1 MLRYALKRLGV
12 GLLCLLGVSLIIF
25 VAMRSAGDPTL
36 MLLPDDSTEADRLAL
51 RTALGLDLPMP
62 VQYWIFISN
71 ALLGDFGM
79 STRWNM
85 PAMDLVMLRLPATMQ
100 LAGLAFIIAVV
111 IGLLSGVTSATTRGS
126 FFDQAVRFGVT
137 LGLAVPVFWLGLIFI
152 LIFSVQ
158 LGWFPT
164 SGRGTFAHLVLPALA
179 MALNP
184 AAAMSRLSRSAMLG
198 VLGSDYIKMA
208 RVKGNSE
215 TGVVWKHGL
224 RNAAI
229 PVATLAGIQLA
240 NMIGNTVVVETI
252 FAWPGIGKLIID
264 AIFARDFA
272 VVQAAIC
279 VVAGVYIVLNL
290 AVDLAYGLLDPQIRY
305 E

>member
-12 GLLCLLGVSLIIF
+12 GLLCLVGVSVIIF
-25 VAMRSAGDPTL
+25 VAMRLAGDPTL
-36 MLLPDDSTEADRLAL
+36 LLLPDDATEQDRIEL
-51 RTALGLDLPMP
+51 RQELGLDKPLP
-62 VQYWIFISN
+62 VQYAIFV
-71 ALLGDFGM
+71 AGAVQGDFGM
-79 STRWNM
+79 STRWKM
-85 PAMDLVMLRLPATMQ
+85 PAMELVLARLPATLQ
-100 LAGLAFIIAVV
+100 LAGLAFSLAVG
-111 IGLLSGVTSATTRGS
+111 IGLLSGVTSATARGS
-126 FFDQAVRFGVT
+126 VFDQCVRLGVT
-137 LGLAVPVFWLGLIFI
+137 LGLAVPVFWVGLIFI
-152 LIFSVQ
+152 MVFAVD

-164 SGRGTFAHLVLPALA
+164 SGRGSFAHLILPAVT

-198 VLGSDYIKMA
+198 VLGADYIKMA

-215 TGVVWKHGL
+215 ARVVWKHGL

-279 VVAGVYIVLNL
+279 VVAAAYIILNL
-290 AVDLAYGLLDPQIRY
+290 AVDLTYGLLDPQIRY
-305 E
+305 D

>member
-1 MLRYALKRLGV
+1 MLQYAARRLGI
-12 GLLCLLGVSLIIF
+12 GLLCLLGVSIIIF

-36 MLLPDDSTEADRLAL
+36 LMLPDDSTEADRLAL
-51 RTALGLDLPMP
+51 RSLLGLDLPLP
-62 VQYWIFISN
+62 AQYWIFISN
-71 ALLGDFGM
+71 ALQGDFGM

-85 PAMDLVMLRLPATMQ
+85 PAMELIMLRLPATLQ
-100 LAGLAFIIAVV
+100 LAGLAFLIAIV
-111 IGLLSGVTSATTRGS
+111 IGLLSGVTSATNRGS

-152 LIFSVQ
+152 LVFAVQ

-164 SGRGTFAHLVLPALA
+164 SGRGTFAHLVLPAFA

-198 VLGSDYIKMA
+198 VLGADYIKMA

-215 TGVVWKHGL
+215 TRVVWKHGL

-279 VVAGVYIVLNL
+279 VVAAIYILLNL